1 MIHGL
6 VKLAVYFFRGRVGN
20 SRPALCALLFLIAI
34 ALLPQTFKAVPAS
47 KDRAL
52 GPGITREFPA
62 SMEDLLQALHDVLGD
77 QTIHGTQIYDKQPVL
92 MGATEVKTTPFFDSW
107 PANGTIFY
115 KIRKDAIAPRHF
127 LESADQGTIA
137 VRYIVTSITSERVR
151 LHIDAVYVENTHR
164 AVHISDG
171 TVETSE
177 IKVIED
183 RLHAIQSEE
192 QEAADASRRR
202 ESAELVRETQ
212 VRERE
217 DETKLLSDAR
227 SSTEGLQQK
236 IVSLRHD
243 VERRVKPPGAKLR
256 SAPFA
261 SSATAATLSAYA
273 EVVIVIVT
281 PYWFGVETSDGQ
293 RGWMRVDELESL
305 P

>member
-1 MIHGL
+1 MKVVHRSLLLLMFVVISPGMSKAL
-6 VKLAVYFFRGRVGN
+6 P
-20 SRPALCALLFLIAI
+20 RPKEQL
-34 ALLPQTFKAVPAS
+34 
-47 KDRAL
+47 L

-62 SMEDLLQALHDVLGD
+62 SMEDLLQALREVLGD

-92 MGATEVKTTPFFDSW
+92 MGATEVQTTPLFASW
-107 PANGTIFY
+107 PATGRVFY

-137 VRYIVTSITSERVR
+137 VRYIVTSVSAERVR

-164 AVHISDG
+164 TVHISDG

-177 IKVIED
+177 SKVIED

-192 QEAADASRRR
+192 QEAAEANRRR
-202 ESAELVRETQ
+202 DSAELVRKTE

-217 DETKLLSDAR
+217 DEAKLLSAAQ
-227 SSTEGLQQK
+227 SSTEGLQQQ
-236 IVSLRHD
+236 IVALRHE
-243 VERRVKPPGAKLR
+243 VERRVKAPGAKLR

-261 SSATAATLSAYA
+261 SSATTTTLSAYA
-273 EVVIVIVT
+273 EIVVVIVT
-281 PYWFGVETSDGQ
+281 PHWYGVETTDGQ
-293 RGWMRVDELESL
+293 RGWMRIDELENL

>member
-1 MIHGL
+1 L
-6 VKLAVYFFRGRVGN
+6 KVGN
-20 SRPALCALLFLIAI
+20 RISLFLVFIVI
-34 ALLPQTFKAVPAS
+34 FSGTSKGLPRP
-47 KDRAL
+47 KDQPL

-92 MGATEVKTTPFFDSW
+92 MGATEVQATPLFEAW
-107 PANGTIFY
+107 PASGKVFY

-137 VRYIVTSITSERVR
+137 VRYIVTSISAERIR

-164 AVHISDG
+164 TVHISDG

-177 IKVIED
+177 SKVIED
-183 RLHAIQSEE
+183 RLHAIQSDE
-192 QEAADASRRR
+192 QEAAEANRRR
-202 ESAELVRETQ
+202 ESAELVRKTEI
-212 VRERE
+212 REKE
-217 DETKLLSDAR
+217 DEAKLLSAAQ
-227 SSTEGLQQK
+227 SSTEGLQQQ
-236 IVSLRHD
+236 IVTLRHE
-243 VERRVKPPGAKLR
+243 VERRVRAPGAKLR

-261 SSATAATLSAYA
+261 SSAITTTLSAYA

-281 PYWFGVETSDGQ
+281 PHWYGVETTDGQ
-293 RGWMRVDELESL
+293 RGWMRNDELDHL